1 MSEFNF
7 VKFTGYYPRG
17 DTKISINKSGLIRLS
32 SGFCNITAILN
43 HKYVVLYYDN
53 QRRAIALKF
62 TNKKEDGSLMLT
74 KDKYAMTISGK
85 TFINANKIRE
95 FGRFEWEKQIV
106 PTIGEVYIIK
116 LDKNEK
122 NL

>member
-62 TNKKEDGSLMLT
+62 TNKKERQST
-74 KDKYAMTISGK
+74 P
-85 TFINANKIRE
+85 N
-95 FGRFEWEKQIV
+95 
-106 PTIGEVYIIK
+106 IK
-116 LDKNEK
+116 PKHIE
-122 NL
+122 